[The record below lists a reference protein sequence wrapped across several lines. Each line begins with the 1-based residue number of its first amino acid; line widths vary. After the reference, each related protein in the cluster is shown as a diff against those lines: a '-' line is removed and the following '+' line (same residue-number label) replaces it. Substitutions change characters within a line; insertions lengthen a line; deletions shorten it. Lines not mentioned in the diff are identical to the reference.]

1 MKVLDERLWF
11 VFLGFLSFMPYL
23 NFHLYPRFVFEF
35 VSQVC
40 ILEWGGR
47 SHDWRIMT
55 TPRCKDQNH
64 LYLLSLRSPKI
75 FLHILLFHRHSEFF
89 HDCPMFGWSAARF
102 SRLAN
107 HFIVT
112 YNFVIVIPLS
122 VVLQPQPACSD
133 QTGWQSTSTLSTT
146 SGCPTSLYT
155 TSRSSRLIA
164 TSYLF

>member
-1 MKVLDERLWF
+1 MK
-11 VFLGFLSFMPYL
+11 
-23 NFHLYPRFVFEF
+23 HLYNTCLLRILSLCSVLTCICICIL
-35 VSQVC
+35 SQVC

-64 LYLLSLRSPKI
+64 LYHLSLQYPMI
-75 FLHILLFHRHSEFF
+75 FLHNILLFHRHSKLF
-89 HDCPMFGWSAARF
+89 HNCPMFGCSTARF

-146 SGCPTSLYT
+146 SGCPTSSYT
-155 TSRSSRLIA
+155 TSRSSRLQ
-164 TSYLF
+164 LF

>member
-1 MKVLDERLWF
+1 MKNPYNTCLLRILSLCSVLTCICSCIL
-11 VFLGFLSFMPYL
+11 
-23 NFHLYPRFVFEF
+23 
-35 VSQVC
+35 SQVC

-47 SHDWRIMT
+47 NHDWRIMT
-55 TPRCKDQNH
+55 TPPCKDKNH
-64 LYLLSLRSPKI
+64 LYLLSLQSPII
-75 FLHILLFHRHSEFF
+75 FLHITFPSPLKTFSQLSY
-89 HDCPMFGWSAARF
+89 F

-146 SGCPTSLYT
+146 SGCPMSSYT
-155 TSRSSRLIA
+155 TSRSSRLQ
-164 TSYLF
+164 LF